1 MTMVGMSRRL
11 VLVLVVL
18 LTLLSAGPATAQD
31 EGDGPATTIGAEES
45 PGIIPEPNQGA
56 EPQDAGDRGG
66 ALQTLLFVL
75 IVGSTLG
82 IGAVVVRQSRRARAE
97 RGF

>member
-1 MTMVGMSRRL
+1 MVGMSRRL

-18 LTLLSAGPATAQD
+18 VALFAAVPAIAQ
-31 EGDGPATTIGAEES
+31 EEDGPSTTLGVEES
-45 PGIIPEPNQGA
+45 PGIIPEPNQGS
-56 EPQDAGDRGG
+56 EPEDAGDRGG

-75 IVGSTLG
+75 IVGGTLG
-82 IGAVVVRQSRRARAE
+82 IGLVVVRQSRRARAE